1 MYGESD
7 DEDFDSDDP
16 DDSDDSDDKIIN
28 IFIVPIPKLEMDSN
42 D

>member
-7 DEDFDSDDP
+7 DDFDGDDSDDGA
-16 DDSDDSDDKIIN
+16 DSDDKIIN
-28 IFIVPIPKLEMDSN
+28 IFIVPVPKLEMDSN